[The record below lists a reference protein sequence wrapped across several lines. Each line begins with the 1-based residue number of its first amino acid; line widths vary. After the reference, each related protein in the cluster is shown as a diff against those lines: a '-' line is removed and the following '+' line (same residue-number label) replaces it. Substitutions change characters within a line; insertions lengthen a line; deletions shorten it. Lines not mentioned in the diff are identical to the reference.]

1 MYYYTCYLPNHTV
14 YFFPKKLLTS
24 YEKVKSANIYSF
36 YSKKFQVTPAAV
48 TAASASASPA
58 QTQSQQITTGKIA
71 QTAAQQQPV
80 VAGQPAGQTGA
91 TVGQNSTSTNSPS
104 GSLALKLYPAVM
116 IIMVAAILNI

>member
-1 MYYYTCYLPNHTV
+1 M
-14 YFFPKKLLTS
+14 
-24 YEKVKSANIYSF
+24 KSANIYSF

-48 TAASASASPA
+48 TAASASASASASPA

-91 TVGQNSTSTNSPS
+91 TVGENSTSTNSPS

-116 IIMVAAILNI
+116 IILVVAILNI

>member
-1 MYYYTCYLPNHTV
+1 MQI
-14 YFFPKKLLTS
+14 F
-24 YEKVKSANIYSF
+24 ISF
-36 YSKKFQVTPAAV
+36 YSKIFQVTPAAV
-48 TAASASASPA
+48 TAASASPA
-58 QTQSQQITTGKIA
+58 QTQSQQITTGKIE

-116 IIMVAAILNI
+116 IILVAAILNIWF

>member
-1 MYYYTCYLPNHTV
+1 M
-14 YFFPKKLLTS
+14 
-24 YEKVKSANIYSF
+24 KSANIYSF

-48 TAASASASPA
+48 TAASASPA

-116 IIMVAAILNI
+116 IILVAAILNIWF

>member
-1 MYYYTCYLPNHTV
+1 M
-14 YFFPKKLLTS
+14 
-24 YEKVKSANIYSF
+24 KSANIYSF

-48 TAASASASPA
+48 TAASASASVSASPAPA

-80 VAGQPAGQTGA
+80 VAGQ
-91 TVGQNSTSTNSPS
+91 NSTSTDSPS

-116 IIMVAAILNI
+116 IILVAAILNIWF